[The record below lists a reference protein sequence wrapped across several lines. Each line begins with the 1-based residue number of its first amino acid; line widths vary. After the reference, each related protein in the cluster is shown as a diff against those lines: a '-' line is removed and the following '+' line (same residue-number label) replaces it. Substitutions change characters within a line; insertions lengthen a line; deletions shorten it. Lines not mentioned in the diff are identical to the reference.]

1 MTRRPAGRPARPA
14 HPAPPAS
21 HLRALP
27 RWRAL
32 AGAGSTGLL
41 AALAAMSLWQLY
53 PGEWPAPLR
62 WGLGA
67 LLGVA
72 GGVWLSLRLHR
83 SRAAAALPAE
93 RPAVASE
100 TAPLS
105 PPRDALAAG
114 LLAMTADAV
123 LTLDEHGR
131 LLGLVEQDGRQR
143 LAALAALSGQPL
155 WALPGARLPPP
166 DLPALQRAI
175 KEGRPWRDLDW
186 HWQSPD
192 GQAWHFALSGLPRR
206 SAGGR
211 LLGFGAV
218 LRDLRGEQRFQA
230 LFAEL
235 PQALLLHRGPRL
247 LDANL
252 AALQLLGAADRQA
265 LLARDLL
272 ESFAPGDSRARAARQ
287 FEAARRQPAGASP
300 LVGSFLLG
308 TAQSIQVR
316 SQVLGGGSGGEAPAT
331 LSLLLPEHT
340 PAPAAT
346 SGRADALMSHLVDIS
361 PDAISLTELGSS
373 RYVMVNASFERLMGY
388 RASDVIGRTALEVGI
403 WTHPAQRGEL
413 LEVLRQRA
421 AVQDMPVTLTARNGR
436 RLDVLLSAA
445 RFHEDQV
452 DYMVVTLRDV
462 TQAEQTRLEYQA
474 ILDNALIGIAFV
486 RDEHF
491 VMANP
496 RFEAMLGWPPGAL
509 VGQHA
514 AVIWPT
520 RAEHLEAQRRFDPR
534 LTAGE
539 SIELEHLL
547 KRRDGSVFL
556 CRLMAKAINPHKP
569 GPRGNLWLAEDV
581 TERRQVE
588 QQLAKAR
595 DEAQAAN
602 RAKSDFLAN
611 LSHEIRTPLNALLG
625 LARLARQPEVGERR
639 RQDYIEQISE
649 SAETLSAIISD
660 ILDLS
665 KIEAGKMH
673 LEHLP
678 FSLQA
683 LLDSLYQAY
692 GALADNKGLTMRLAC
707 DADVPA
713 IVIGDSVRLRQIL
726 SNYLTNALK
735 FTQAG
740 RIELAVRRIGGNAL
754 RFEVRDTGSGIAP
767 DAQARLFTP
776 FTQVDNSVNRR
787 FGGTGLGLSI
797 CRQLAHLME
806 GEVGMLSEP
815 GRGSVFWAELPL
827 PGGSSE
833 DLEASTGSGG
843 MDPVNG
849 ARVLMVEDNPVN
861 MMISVALLEQWGA
874 LVTQAHDG
882 AQAIEAVEQAFA
894 LGRPY
899 DVVLMD
905 VQMPGISGHE
915 ATQVLRR
922 RHSREQLP
930 IIALTAAALVSERNQ
945 ALAEGMNDFLTKP
958 IDAQRLRA
966 SLVRALRAL
975 HGET

>member
-1 MTRRPAGRPARPA
+1 MARRPARLTPPA
-14 HPAPPAS
+14 AS
-21 HLRALP
+21 HLRAIS

-32 AGAGSTGLL
+32 AGAGTSGLL
-41 AALAAMSLWQLY
+41 LALAAMSLWQLY

-67 LLGVA
+67 LIGVA
-72 GGVWLSLRLHR
+72 GGVWLSVRLQR
-83 SRAAAALPAE
+83 SRAVAQPEVLPVAAPAAA
-93 RPAVASE
+93 AS
-100 TAPLS
+100 PV
-105 PPRDALAAG
+105 RDPLAAG

-123 LTLDEHGR
+123 LTLDDQGR

-143 LAALAALSGQPL
+143 LAALGALTGQPL
-155 WALPGARLPPP
+155 WALPGARLSPR
-166 DLPALQRAI
+166 DLPALQRAL

-186 HWQSPD
+186 HWQAPD
-192 GQAWHFALSGLPRR
+192 GHAWHFALSGLPRHG
-206 SAGGR
+206 SGGR

-235 PQALLLHRGPRL
+235 PQPLLLHRGARL
-247 LDANL
+247 LDANP
-252 AALQLLGAADRQA
+252 AALQLLGVAQREA

-272 ESFAPGDSRARAARQ
+272 ESFAPGDSRAQVARQ

-300 LVGSFLLG
+300 LIGRFLLDAAG
-308 TAQSIQVR
+308 GVPQPVQVR
-316 SQVLGGGSGGEAPAT
+316 SQVLDGGGAGEAPAT
-331 LSLLLPEHT
+331 LSLLLPEDIASHGS
-340 PAPAAT
+340 
-346 SGRADALMSHLVDIS
+346 SGRTHALMSHLVDTS
-361 PDAISLTELGSS
+361 PDAITLTELASS
-373 RYVMVNASFERLMGY
+373 RYVMVNASFERLTGY
-388 RASDVIGRTALEVGI
+388 RAADVVGRSALEVGI
-403 WTHPAQRGEL
+403 WALPSQRGEL
-413 LEVLRQRA
+413 LEALRRQPTVL
-421 AVQDMPVTLTARNGR
+421 DMPVALKARNGR
-436 RLDVLLSAA
+436 RLEVLLSAA
-445 RFHEDQV
+445 RFSVEQV
-452 DYMVVTLRDV
+452 DYLVVTLRDV
-462 TQAEQTRLEYQA
+462 TQVEQTRLEYQA
-474 ILDNALIGIAFV
+474 ILDNALIGIAFA

-496 RFEAMLGWPPGAL
+496 RFEAMLGWPPGTL

-520 RAEHLEAQRRFDPR
+520 RADHLEAQRRFDPR

-539 SIELEHLL
+539 PIELEHLL

-673 LEHLP
+673 LEHMP

-692 GALADNKGLTMRLAC
+692 GALADTKGLAMRLAC

-740 RIELAVRRIGGNAL
+740 EVVLAVQRIGGNAL

-767 DAQARLFTP
+767 ASQAQLFTP

-827 PGGSSE
+827 PSGSSE

-975 HGET
+975 HGDS